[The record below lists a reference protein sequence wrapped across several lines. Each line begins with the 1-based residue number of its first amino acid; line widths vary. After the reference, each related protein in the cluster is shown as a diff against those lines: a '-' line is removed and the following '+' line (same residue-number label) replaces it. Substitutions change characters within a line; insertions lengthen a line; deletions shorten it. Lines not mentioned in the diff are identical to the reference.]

1 MDMNM
6 LEKYRYN
13 ILSFVILYAYM
24 WENDDRMLLFPF
36 YEAYLSWWS
45 RQVENKPSLY
55 QENSLYFSHGKY
67 AYLDNIPLCFCSTL
81 SSHISKTEP

>member
-36 YEAYLSWWS
+36 YEAYLSW
-45 RQVENKPSLY
+45 
-55 QENSLYFSHGKY
+55 
-67 AYLDNIPLCFCSTL
+67 
-81 SSHISKTEP
+81 